1 MDDRLLYALC
11 ALTTLT
17 KLAKVNIHQA
27 SSYPIMV
34 WPSPLDIWNLNI
46 HTGFTSRYVMLV
58 EANRCVPA
66 PAHSSTTSRIQSD
79 DSVFNKRLLES
90 SHVKIFNY
98 NPKMWSEIN
107 TFIFIYKKHT
117 YKGITDDIFHL
128 FLTTNQFIEKVMD
141 RLKMK
146 SLVEDVVFCTP
157 CYFSGY
163 FERVSAVWGLN
174 LLITLILNILID
186 VLLQLPDQLLVHLRV

>member
-1 MDDRLLYALC
+1 MDDGLLYALC

-90 SHVKIFNY
+90 IKIQ
-98 NPKMWSEIN
+98 KMWSAIN
-107 TFIFIYKKHT
+107 TLIFVIKNT
-117 YKGITDDIFHL
+117 YIKASLMTFFTIF
-128 FLTTNQFIEKVMD
+128 
-141 RLKMK
+141 
-146 SLVEDVVFCTP
+146 
-157 CYFSGY
+157 
-163 FERVSAVWGLN
+163 
-174 LLITLILNILID
+174 
-186 VLLQLPDQLLVHLRV
+186 